1 MESFPFAEE
10 TTPLSSGDLLV
21 LYSDGLT
28 ESMNADGGMFGEEK
42 IAELLETWKDKSAV
56 EIIENMISAVKE
68 HAGATPQSDD
78 LTMVVIKKL

>member
-1 MESFPFAEE
+1 
-10 TTPLSSGDLLV
+10 
-21 LYSDGLT
+21 
-28 ESMNADGGMFGEEK
+28 MFGEEK
-42 IAELLETWKDKSAV
+42 IAELLGTWKEKSAV